1 MTSTEPRRLAVVVA
15 RHSARS
21 GAPPGIEAD
30 AFARAC
36 LVDSYEVLADL
47 LEVTSGI
54 ASTDARDQELLWPGS
69 VQLDG
74 SLTLQHLAGQLQ
86 GHWDEVVFVP
96 GDVPDL
102 PGLVLAKIFKALQRA
117 DVCVAPERGQGQGC
131 AALGVRLPWPAWIT
145 GELDLDLDRDPLL
158 ELRSRSPHR
167 TAVAV
172 APDWHRLR
180 TPAAVQRL
188 DPGLEGWDATRA
200 LLGGHVLAVE

>member
-21 GAPPGIEAD
+21 GAPPGIDAD

-47 LEVTSGI
+47 VEMTCGI
-54 ASTDARDQELLWPGS
+54 ASTDRRDQELLWPGS

-74 SLTLQHLAGQLQ
+74 SLPLRQLAGQLQ
-86 GHWDEVVFVP
+86 GGWDEVVFVP

-102 PGLVLAKIFKALQRA
+102 PGLVVAKIFKALQRA

-131 AALGVRLPWPAWIT
+131 AALGVRLPWAAWIRS
-145 GELDLDLDRDPLL
+145 DLDLDRDPIL
-158 ELRSRSPHR
+158 ELRSRAPRR

-180 TPAAVQRL
+180 APAAVQRL
-188 DPGLEGWDATRA
+188 DPGLEGWEATRA
-200 LLGGHVLAVE
+200 LLSGHALAVE